1 MNIIT
6 DVKEITLLHNS
17 NLYTMKNYKKLYN
30 FGLKLL
36 RNMPGDLSVNQYEE
50 ALRPYIPESF
60 VQACIMDYF
69 VELQQKELELLNK

>member
-1 MNIIT
+1 MT

-36 RNMPGDLSVNQYEE
+36 RNMPSDLSVNQYEE
-50 ALRPYIPESF
+50 ALRPYIPESL
-60 VQACIMDYF
+60 VQTCIMDHF